1 MNKIVLLLKR
11 IVRFFDKRL
20 ITPISK
26 LFVWFTDRSK
36 ELGKSFE
43 KMFSK
48 KSSLIVFSLLL
59 AVGIF
64 YYIDTKSTTISQTSA
79 EVLYNQKVNAIYNE
93 ESYVIEG
100 IPETVDITMIGRRSD
115 LYLAKQLPIDTVD
128 VDLKDLKP
136 GTHEVSLKYKGAI
149 NSVSYKIDPSV
160 ATVIIYPKM
169 SKVRTVT
176 ADIVNQDKLNSKLS
190 ISKVELDR
198 KEVIIKGAQYQLDKV
213 ATVKALVDISKID
226 NPTVGTTK
234 LTDIKLV
241 AYDMKGIII
250 DVEIVPTSIEATIE
264 IASPSKTIPVR
275 IVPEGKVAFGKA
287 ISKITSSVESVTI
300 YGDDATLETIK
311 SIEVPV
317 NVDGL
322 NSTKK
327 YTATI
332 KKPGGIREISESS
345 TIVNV
350 SVENETSKEIENIQL
365 QYENLSDRY
374 SINAASDADKSVTVV
389 VKGVQ
394 SVIDTIT
401 EENIKVYVDLTGYG
415 PGTHDIDVIVEGSD
429 VRVTYEPK
437 VTKVSLII
445 SQKR

>member
-169 SKVRTVT
+169 SEVRTVT

>member
-26 LFVWFTDRSK
+26 LFVWFTDKSK
-36 ELGKSFE
+36 GMGKSFE

-169 SKVRTVT
+169 SEVRTVT

>member
-1 MNKIVLLLKR
+1 
-11 IVRFFDKRL
+11 
-20 ITPISK
+20 
-26 LFVWFTDRSK
+26 
-36 ELGKSFE
+36 
-43 KMFSK
+43 
-48 KSSLIVFSLLL
+48 
-59 AVGIF
+59 
-64 YYIDTKSTTISQTSA
+64 
-79 EVLYNQKVNAIYNE
+79 
-93 ESYVIEG
+93 
-100 IPETVDITMIGRRSD
+100 MIGRRSD